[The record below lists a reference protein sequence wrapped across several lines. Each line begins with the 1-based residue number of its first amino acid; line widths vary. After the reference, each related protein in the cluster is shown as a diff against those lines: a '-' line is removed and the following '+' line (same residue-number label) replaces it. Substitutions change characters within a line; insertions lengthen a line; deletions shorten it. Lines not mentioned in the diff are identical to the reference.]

1 MPSCHRSPGNS
12 IDTRDPRPFNA
23 TPWKKEWRRT
33 KTARQFPGGLC
44 KKWVGLA
51 RLERGFGFDLFLGL
65 GRRLRRDRLE
75 VDLDLDV
82 VAEQEATCLQRLVP
96 GQVEVLAVHPG
107 VRGYPRPTI
116 APGYLAPPV

>member
-12 IDTRDPRPFNA
+12 IDTRDPRPFKA
-23 TPWKKEWRRT
+23 TPGKKEWRRP
-33 KTARQFPGGLC
+33 KPARQFPGGLC

-51 RLERGFGFDLFLGL
+51 RLERGFGFDLFLSL
-65 GRRLRRDRLE
+65 GRGLRRDRLE

-82 VAEQEATCLQRLVP
+82 VAEQEATGLQRLVP

-107 VRGYPRPTI
+107 VGADARPPI
-116 APGYLAPPV
+116 APGALALT